1 MSALGGDAKRVDL
14 ALCLA
19 VEEGLV
25 GRVIAIAAGPLS
37 ERPIVAQGGRGQI
50 S

>member
-19 VEEGLV
+19 IEDELV
-25 GRVIAIAAGPLS
+25 RRVTVIAAGPLS
-37 ERPIVAQGGRGQI
+37 GRPVVVEEAGTVRP
-50 S
+50 